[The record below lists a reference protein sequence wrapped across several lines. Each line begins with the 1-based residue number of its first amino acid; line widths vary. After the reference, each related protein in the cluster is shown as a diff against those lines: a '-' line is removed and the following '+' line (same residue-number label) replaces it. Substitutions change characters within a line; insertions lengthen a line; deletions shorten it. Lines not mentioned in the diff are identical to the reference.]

1 MKEKS
6 IDSHFEINFVTSWEQ
21 ITLKQY
27 QEIETLYDDDKNPTM
42 LDVLGVISDKS
53 ARELKELPIDVFEEC
68 VLPKMQFLFEKPKE
82 DEPTNKIIIDGETYF
97 VNFMEKMRTGEFVDS
112 QMILQKDKHN
122 YAMLLGILCRKQGE
136 TYDDDFIANVLPDR
150 IKMFEQQPVT
160 DILPIIGFFLQLW
173 TTLSLPSLLS
183 LKVGEAIDLLAQDVK
198 KYRKGGVG
206 KALFSL
212 LLTKKLKKLKRQC
225 KSISQPS

>member
-6 IDSHFEINFVTSWEQ
+6 IDSHFEINFPTSWEK

-53 ARELKELPIDVFEEC
+53 TKELKELPVDVFEEA

-97 VNFMEKMRTGEFVDS
+97 VNFMEKMKTGEFVDS

-183 LKVGEAIDLLAQDVK
+183 LKVEEAIDLLASDIDSSPK
-198 KYRKGGVG
+198 HGLG
-206 KALFSL
+206 
-212 LLTKKLKKLKRQC
+212 KKLSTMWQKRKLRKLKERL
-225 KSISQPS
+225 SHI